1 MNLNTIEID
10 WTVDRDIEV
19 GRAVYVGSVDVNLM
33 APSYERR

>member
-19 GRAVYVGSVDVNLM
+19 GRAVDVGSVDVNVM
-33 APSYERR
+33 ASSYERR